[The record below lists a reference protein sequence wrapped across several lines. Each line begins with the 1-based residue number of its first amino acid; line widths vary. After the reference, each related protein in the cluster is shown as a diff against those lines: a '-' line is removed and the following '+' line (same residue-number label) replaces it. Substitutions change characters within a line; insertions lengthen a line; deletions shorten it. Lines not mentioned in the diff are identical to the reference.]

1 MTRLM
6 HYLSKSQKRNGNQL
20 LSSWDSKIK
29 CGTDCAN
36 KKGLYIKKREQKM
49 KESAIDLG
57 TEITALS
64 MSSTNDRGYRE
75 SMNGTY
81 GNWQI
86 CMQCHSSK

>member
-36 KKGLYIKKREQKM
+36 KKGLYIKEGPNNNEGKPHR
-49 KESAIDLG
+49 LG
-57 TEITALS
+57 
-64 MSSTNDRGYRE
+64 
-75 SMNGTY
+75 NGNY
-81 GNWQI
+81 DVINVV
-86 CMQCHSSK
+86 HK

>member
-36 KKGLYIKKREQKM
+36 KKGLYIKEGTKNEGKRHR
-49 KESAIDLG
+49 LG
-57 TEITALS
+57 
-64 MSSTNDRGYRE
+64 
-75 SMNGTY
+75 NGNY
-81 GNWQI
+81 GVINVV
-86 CMQCHSSK
+86 HK